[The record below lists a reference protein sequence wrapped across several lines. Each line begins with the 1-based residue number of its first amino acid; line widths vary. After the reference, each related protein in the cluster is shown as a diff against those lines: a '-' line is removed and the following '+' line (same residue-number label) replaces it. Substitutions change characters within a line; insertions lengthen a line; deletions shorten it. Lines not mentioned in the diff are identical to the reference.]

1 MKKLIASFAGA
12 LILGGTAQ
20 ASLIT
25 DLTGQEIRSI
35 NALLE
40 CPTELAEM
48 TKLGAQLG
56 SGHLFTDRPG
66 YKYTFM
72 FVTKSQPH
80 IDLGWIEV
88 IKLRGQGTQCKI
100 DWVH

>member
-1 MKKLIASFAGA
+1 MKKTIAA
-12 LILGGTAQ
+12 LVGGLMLSVAAQ

-48 TKLGAQLG
+48 TKINARLG

-80 IDLGWIEV
+80 INLGWIEV
-88 IKLRGQGTQCKI
+88 IKLRGQETQCKI